1 MKRVKI
7 SVTGDVQGVF
17 YRHNTM
23 KEAKSLDIKGWCR
36 NEPDGSVFIVAE
48 GEDAAVNKLIRWAKD
63 GSPLASVENVEVV
76 EEKPTGEEKD
86 FEIR

>member
-1 MKRVKI
+1 
-7 SVTGDVQGVF
+7 
-17 YRHNTM
+17 M

-48 GEDAAVNKLIRWAKD
+48 GEDGAVNKLIRWAKD